1 MKSEKVRMYSLF
13 RPMSIHF
20 MGETFRKFDFLIL
33 DFSKALLEM
42 GRVEESIVRH
52 KLEVGAAKRSGID
65 ELKIR
70 AMDNLAVSFSSFLAY
85 MTSFSCRVT
94 S

>member
-70 AMDNLAVSFSSFLAY
+70 AMDNLAVSFPTFWDL
-85 MTSFSCRVT
+85 
-94 S
+94 